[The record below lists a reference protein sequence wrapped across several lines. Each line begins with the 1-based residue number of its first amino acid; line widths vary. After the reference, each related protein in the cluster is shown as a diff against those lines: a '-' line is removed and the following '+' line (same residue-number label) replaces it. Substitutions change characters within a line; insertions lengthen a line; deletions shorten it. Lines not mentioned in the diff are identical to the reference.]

1 MRIDGGSDISGAVTA
16 TIVAAITLVMALVGL
31 VAAAGFVVVAQRRQR
46 QLGLLSAIGASA
58 RQLRL
63 VMIMN
68 GAIVGNGR
76 GNRRCNARRHRL
88 DRDPRRGSR
97 AG

>member
-46 QLGLLSAIGASA
+46 QLGLLSAIGNCAAAAA
-58 RQLRL
+58 RDDHERRDR
-63 VMIMN
+63 
-68 GAIVGNGR
+68 GNGR
-76 GNRRCNARRHRL
+76 GHRRCNSRRHRL
-88 DRDPRRGSR
+88 DRIRLRGSS
-97 AG
+97 G